1 MKLKLLKC
9 IPKKIL
15 HMGRF
20 PISHYKPTNSYD
32 FPIQNEKIKEKKK
45 RETPKQQ
52 KSPTNSHKLFFYF
65 SFFFAFTFSFLYL

>member
-1 MKLKLLKC
+1 MKLKLLKS

-32 FPIQNEKIKEKKK
+32 FPIQNKKRKEKE
-45 RETPKQQ
+45 RDP
-52 KSPTNSHKLFFYF
+52 
-65 SFFFAFTFSFLYL
+65 